1 MSMRYPLSRPD
12 GRQLPQ
18 RGSLFGVG
26 VIMKN
31 ASDLFIRTFTFW
43 PNLSEREKD
52 MVNSG
57 THAIRYEKGTQV
69 HRGPFD
75 CIGVLLVKTGQ
86 LRVYT
91 LSEDGRDVT
100 LYRLFPGD
108 VGILSASC
116 TLDAVTFDVYIDA
129 EEATDVLLTDA
140 SVFNRLVQKNIYVKA
155 YAYETAANRLS
166 EMLWKMQEI
175 LFLSADRRL
184 ALFLVEEMEKTG
196 SKEIRLTH
204 EQIARY
210 MGSAREVVSRLV
222 KYFSQEGYV
231 QPGRGRLTVVDDDG
245 LRALAGNP
253 RLQFTP

>member
-1 MSMRYPLSRPD
+1 M
-12 GRQLPQ
+12 QKT
-18 RGSLFGVG
+18 V
-26 VIMKN
+26 
-31 ASDLFIRTFTFW
+31 SDLYIRTFTFW
-43 PNLSEREKD
+43 PHLTEQEKSLA
-52 MVNSG
+52 NNG

-69 HRGPFD
+69 HRGPSD

-116 TLDAVTFDVYIDA
+116 TLDAVTFDVFIDA
-129 EEATDVLLTDA
+129 EEDTDVLLTDA
-140 SVFNRLVQKNIYVKA
+140 SAFRRLMQQNIYVKA
-155 YAYETAANRLS
+155 FAYETAANRLS

-184 ALFLVEEMEKTG
+184 ALFLLDEMEKTD
-196 SKEIRLTH
+196 SREIRLTH
-204 EQIARY
+204 EQIAKY

-222 KYFSQEGYV
+222 KYFAQEGYV
-231 QPGRGRLTVVDDDG
+231 QPGRGRLTVLDVDG
-245 LRALAGNP
+245 LQKLAGHP
-253 RLQFTP
+253 REV

>member
-1 MSMRYPLSRPD
+1 M
-12 GRQLPQ
+12 QE
-18 RGSLFGVG
+18 
-26 VIMKN
+26 N

-43 PNLSEREKD
+43 PRLSEKEKEL
-52 MVNSG
+52 VNSG
-57 THAIRYEKGTQV
+57 THPVHYAKGTQV

-129 EEATDVLLTDA
+129 EDDTDVLKTDA
-140 SVFNRLVQKNIYVKA
+140 PAFNRLVQANIYVKA
-155 YAYETAANRLS
+155 YAYETAAHRLS

-196 SKEIRLTH
+196 SRDIRLTH

-231 QPGRGRLTVVDDDG
+231 KSGRGHLTVLDADG
-245 LRALAGNP
+245 LRRLAGNP
-253 RLQFTP
+253 REM

>member
-1 MSMRYPLSRPD
+1 MLN
-12 GRQLPQ
+12 
-18 RGSLFGVG
+18 
-26 VIMKN
+26 K
-31 ASDLFIRTFTFW
+31 ASDLYIRTFTFW
-43 PNLSEREKD
+43 PHLSDKEKELA
-52 MVNSG
+52 NTG
-57 THAIRYEKGTQV
+57 THPIRYAKGTQV

-129 EEATDVLLTDA
+129 EEDTDVLRTDA
-140 SVFNRLVQKNIYVKA
+140 PVFNKLVQQNIYVKA
-155 YAYETAANRLS
+155 YAYETAARRLS
-166 EMLWKMQEI
+166 EMLWKLQEI

-184 ALFLVEEMEKTG
+184 ALFLVEELEKTR
-196 SKEIRLTH
+196 SREIRLTH
-204 EQIARY
+204 EQIAKY

-222 KYFSQEGYV
+222 KYFAQEGYV
-231 QPGRGRLTVVDDDG
+231 QPGRGRLTILDPEA
-245 LRALAGNP
+245 LRELAGNP
-253 RLQFTP
+253 REA

>member
-1 MSMRYPLSRPD
+1 MPD
-12 GRQLPQ
+12 
-18 RGSLFGVG
+18 
-26 VIMKN
+26 N
-31 ASDLFIRTFTFW
+31 ASDLYIRTFTFW
-43 PNLSEREKD
+43 PHLTPQEKSI
-52 MVNSG
+52 VNSG
-57 THAIRYEKGTQV
+57 TRAIHYKKGTQV

-75 CIGVLLVKTGQ
+75 CIGVLLIKKGQ

-129 EEATDVLLTDA
+129 EEDTDVLKTDA
-140 SVFNRLVQKNIYVKA
+140 AAFNKLVQQNIYVKA
-155 YAYETAANRLS
+155 YAYETAAHRLS
-166 EMLWKMQEI
+166 EMLWKLQEI

-196 SKEIRLTH
+196 ESEIHLTH

-222 KYFSQEGYV
+222 KYFAQEGYV
-231 QPGRGRLTVVDDDG
+231 KPGRGHLTVLDADG

-253 RLQFTP
+253 REI

>member
-1 MSMRYPLSRPD
+1 M
-12 GRQLPQ
+12 QE
-18 RGSLFGVG
+18 
-26 VIMKN
+26 N
-31 ASDLFIRTFTFW
+31 ATDLYIRMFTFW
-43 PNLSEREKD
+43 PHLSDKEKAL
-52 MVNSG
+52 VNRG
-57 THAIRYEKGTQV
+57 THPVHYAKGTQV

-129 EEATDVLLTDA
+129 EEETDVLKIDA
-140 SVFNRLVQKNIYVKA
+140 PAFNRLVQQNIYVKA
-155 YAYETAANRLS
+155 YAYETAAHRMS

-196 SKEIRLTH
+196 TRDIRLTH

-231 QPGRGRLTVVDDDG
+231 RSGRGHLTVTDPG
-245 LRALAGNP
+245 ALRALAGNP
-253 RLQFTP
+253 RAV